1 MTQPEH
7 QIILYTTAN
16 GAVNVEV
23 AFEGE
28 TFWLSQKRMA
38 ELFGVQR
45 PAITKH
51 LSHIFETGELEEN
64 QVCSILEHTAEDG
77 KTYKTMFYNLDAIIA
92 VGYRVNSRQATQ
104 FRIWATQTLK
114 EFIIKGFALDD
125 NRLKQGKKWGKDY
138 FDELLERI
146 REIRAS
152 ERRFYQKI
160 TDIYEQCS
168 VDYAPNVDITQMFF
182 ATVQN
187 KLHWAIH
194 GHTAAELVHE
204 RADSTQP
211 NMGLKTWKNAP
222 KGKILKTDVSIAKN
236 YLDAKEIDL
245 LNRVVGMYL
254 DFAEIQASKQ
264 IPMKMEDWIKRLDA
278 FLKFNEFEVLNHA
291 GKVSA
296 EIARQLAYDEYEK
309 YRPIQDNL
317 FESDFDRVIKN
328 LPKSE
333 GKRGRSNGNG
343 DDV

>member
-1 MTQPEH
+1 
-7 QIILYTTAN
+7 
-16 GAVNVEV
+16 
-23 AFEGE
+23 
-28 TFWLSQKRMA
+28 
-38 ELFGVQR
+38 
-45 PAITKH
+45 
-51 LSHIFETGELEEN
+51 
-64 QVCSILEHTAEDG
+64 
-77 KTYKTMFYNLDAIIA
+77 
-92 VGYRVNSRQATQ
+92 
-104 FRIWATQTLK
+104 
-114 EFIIKGFALDD
+114 
-125 NRLKQGKKWGKDY
+125 
-138 FDELLERI
+138 
-146 REIRAS
+146 
-152 ERRFYQKI
+152 
-160 TDIYEQCS
+160 

-278 FLKFNEFEVLNHA
+278 FLQFNEFEVLNHA

-296 EIARQLAYDEYEK
+296 EIARQLAHDEYEK

-317 FESDFDRVIKN
+317 FESDFDRVIKS

-333 GKRGRSNGNG
+333 DKRGKGKH
-343 DDV
+343 D